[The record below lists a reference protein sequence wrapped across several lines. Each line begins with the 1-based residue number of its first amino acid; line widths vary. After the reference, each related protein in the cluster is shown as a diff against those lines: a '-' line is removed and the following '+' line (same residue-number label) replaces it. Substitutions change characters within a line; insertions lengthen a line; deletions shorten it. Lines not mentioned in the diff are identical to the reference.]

1 MLWGRARRG
10 FFLSGPFTHNMMNM
24 KPYEDLLPQHWS
36 PDYKKNFWFVVKLRG
51 NPKRGEKCP
60 N

>member
-1 MLWGRARRG
+1 MRRETGRLLRRERG
-10 FFLSGPFTHNMMNM
+10 TKNVT
-24 KPYEDLLPQHWS
+24 YEDLLPQHWS
-36 PDYKKNFWFVVKLRG
+36 PDLKKNFWFVVKLRG